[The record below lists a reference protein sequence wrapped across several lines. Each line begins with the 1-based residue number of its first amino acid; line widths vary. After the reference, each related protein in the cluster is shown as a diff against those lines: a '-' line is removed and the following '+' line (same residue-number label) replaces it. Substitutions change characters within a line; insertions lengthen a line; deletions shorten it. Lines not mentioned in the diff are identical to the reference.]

1 MEEKHI
7 NNKDSEY
14 FIDKFGRKIKNNLK
28 PIEKGQKLSSST
40 KEKIGAGIREAW
52 KKKRAKQQFSDIVRE
67 VASNPELYEKAVKK
81 KPEWVESISEL
92 GITDPMAIMAAAQI
106 IRAMTGDTRAFDAVR
121 KAGWGEDINISGD
134 MNIFN
139 GGKVEIEVVN
149 PKHKIDDI
157 P

>member
-1 MEEKHI
+1 MEKV
-7 NNKDSEY
+7 NNKNSEF
-14 FIDKFGRKIKNNLK
+14 FIDKHGRKIKNNLK
-28 PIEKGQKLSSST
+28 PIEKGQKLSEET
-40 KEKIGAGIREAW
+40 RQRIGDGIRESW

-67 VASNPELYEKAVKK
+67 VASNPELYDKAVKK
-81 KPEWVESISEL
+81 KPEWADAISET

-139 GGKVEIEVVN
+139 GGKVEIEIVKS
-149 PKHKIDDI
+149 KHKEE
-157 P
+157 

>member
-1 MEEKHI
+1 MEKV
-7 NNKDSEY
+7 NNKNSEF
-14 FIDKFGRKIKNNLK
+14 FIDKHGRKIKNNLK
-28 PIEKGQKLSSST
+28 PIEKGQKLSEET
-40 KEKIGAGIREAW
+40 RQRIGDGIREAW

-67 VASNPELYEKAVKK
+67 VASNPELYDKAVKK
-81 KPEWVESISEL
+81 KPEWADAISEM

-139 GGKVEIEVVN
+139 GGKVEIEIVKS
-149 PKHKIDDI
+149 KHKEE
-157 P
+157 